1 MELIFDL
8 IVFMCN
14 VKLIYKI
21 VIESRQQYL
30 EYLFFVGMNIMYL
43 LFSGSSEEGLYFF
56 DFFVVR
62 KLLYSFELL
71 MIFVDKDI
79 MIVWG
84 NWLVNEEFW
93 RKIFVVLEVKDI
105 YFGYCWFCFNLVFF
119 VSLRIGW

>member
-21 VIESRQQYL
+21 VRESRQQYL
-30 EYLFFVGMNIMYL
+30 EDLFFVGMNIMYL
-43 LFSGSSEEGLYFF
+43 LLSGSSEEGLYFF

-119 VSLRIGW
+119 MSLRIGW